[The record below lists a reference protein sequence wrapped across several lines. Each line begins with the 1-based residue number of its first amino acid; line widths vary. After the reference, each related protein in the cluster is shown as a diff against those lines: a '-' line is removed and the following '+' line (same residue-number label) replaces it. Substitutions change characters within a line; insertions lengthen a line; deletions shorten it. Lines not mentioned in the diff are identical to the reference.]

1 MIISLA
7 LGNSTFYIHP
17 EYLAPPSQYVKQ
29 RNMEFN
35 VVNPNYSGRKYQFT
49 YGVGMPESY
58 LAGSILKMDVIKK
71 EFVKIW
77 EDTDCMATEPQ
88 FVPRSKTCAFLQL
101 LHSQIVTPESS

>member
-1 MIISLA
+1 
-7 LGNSTFYIHP
+7 
-17 EYLAPPSQYVKQ
+17 
-29 RNMEFN
+29 MEFN

-88 FVPRSKTCAFLQL
+88 FVPRSKIYAFSRILRLRFLSQADRRTATGMDGT
-101 LHSQIVTPESS
+101 LHTDF